1 MACNHNSR
9 FYEKLTVPLL
19 HRILDVE
26 ELALYLV
33 LNTTQVF
40 IDGNNLKKNIIDPL
54 PNLKRLVFNIRSN
67 MYVICEAY

>member
-9 FYEKLTVPLL
+9 FYEKLIVPLL
-19 HRILDVE
+19 HRIVDVE

-40 IDGNNLKKNIIDPL
+40 IAGNNLQKNIIDPL
-54 PNLKRLVFNIRSN
+54 PNLKRFVFNIRSN